1 VDGSLCSQ
9 QRLALLYVE
18 STVEQPGSSHVLP
31 AEGREDASL
40 PRTGG
45 PNCTFLPLVED
56 MFAPSA
62 GPEATAIREAEG
74 GGGHAGC
81 RLDHATQIPGR
92 TPEISSVPQPG

>member
-45 PNCTFLPLVED
+45 PTCTFLPLVE
-56 MFAPSA
+56 
-62 GPEATAIREAEG
+62 